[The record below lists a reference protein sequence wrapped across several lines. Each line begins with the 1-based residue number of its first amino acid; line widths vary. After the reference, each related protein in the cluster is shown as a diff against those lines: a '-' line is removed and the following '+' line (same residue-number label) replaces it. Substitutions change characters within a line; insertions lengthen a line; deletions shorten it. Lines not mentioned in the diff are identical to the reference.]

1 LTPDPLPP
9 APPPEAA
16 DIFGDALD
24 VATRYAEA
32 LATDGVVRGLIGPR
46 EAGRIWD
53 RHLLNCAVVAELIP
67 SDETVLDIGSGA
79 GLPGV
84 PLALARADLRVTLL
98 EPMARRCAFLDEM
111 IDALGLASRVS
122 VVRGRAPD
130 AASVIGEPSGIVV
143 ARAVAPLGRLVAM
156 ALPMVRRGGVML
168 AMRGGRAAEE
178 VAADSRDISAQGGRD
193 VSIELCGE
201 AQLREPTTVVRIV
214 RGRQA
219 ASRYG
224 IGTATRTG
232 DRA

>member
-1 LTPDPLPP
+1 MDPLPP
-9 APPPEAA
+9 APLPAAA
-16 DIFGDALD
+16 DIFGDGLD
-24 VATRYAEA
+24 LATRYAEV
-32 LATDGVVRGLIGPR
+32 LATDGVVRGVIGPR

-53 RHLLNCAVVAELIP
+53 RHLLNCAVVGELIP
-67 SDETVLDIGSGA
+67 SGETVLDIGSGA

-111 IDALGLASRVS
+111 IDALGLAPRVS

-130 AASVIGEPSGIVV
+130 AASVVDEPSGIVV

-214 RGRQA
+214 RGRKA
-219 ASRYG
+219 APRDG
-224 IGTATRTG
+224 TGTATRTG